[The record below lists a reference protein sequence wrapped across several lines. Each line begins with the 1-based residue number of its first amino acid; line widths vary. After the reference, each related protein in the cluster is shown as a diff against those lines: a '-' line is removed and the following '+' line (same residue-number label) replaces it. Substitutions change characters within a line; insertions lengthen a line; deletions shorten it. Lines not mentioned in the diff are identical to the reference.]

1 LYVKKSQTGGGGY
14 TAFID
19 ADDEIPKDALK
30 ALYEATEEGKYDI
43 VIGQSPNA
51 YIQPKVYTAEEYR
64 RAYFAKSGMGKAL
77 WGRLISKRLLNDEVF
92 DLPREIVKGEDLL
105 MNIRLAFANTK
116 QVKVISDVVYH
127 YQPVPQSL
135 VNTFKP
141 SLDYEKLFYK
151 HLLRSIPLSVQ
162 EEYMHSL
169 ISARIGAIWLIAMLN
184 NRNLRKEH
192 PYIQELR
199 HDIEKHDYHLSL
211 REYILLCCPPWFLV
225 QCMNVWKMIIEK
237 IYKKQL

>member
-1 LYVKKSQTGGGGY
+1 
-14 TAFID
+14 
-19 ADDEIPKDALK
+19 
-30 ALYEATEEGKYDI
+30 
-43 VIGQSPNA
+43 
-51 YIQPKVYTAEEYR
+51 
-64 RAYFAKSGMGKAL
+64 
-77 WGRLISKRLLNDEVF
+77 
-92 DLPREIVKGEDLL
+92 
-105 MNIRLAFANTK
+105 
-116 QVKVISDVVYH
+116 
-127 YQPVPQSL
+127 
-135 VNTFKP
+135 
-141 SLDYEKLFYK
+141 
-151 HLLRSIPLSVQ
+151 
-162 EEYMHSL
+162 MHSL